1 MGYIL
6 HHEPLKSPH
15 AFCTVLIG
23 AAISTWISWG
33 CWEFCLEKLQH

>member
-6 HHEPLKSPH
+6 HYEPLKSPR

-23 AAISTWISWG
+23 AAISTWIS
-33 CWEFCLEKLQH
+33 